1 MLLLAQISQAVLTPL
16 IALAVAWIGYQQWK
30 TNHLK
35 LRWEMFDRRMDV
47 FRKCNDV
54 IRSVNRD
61 TSLGKTEAIEFLRYS
76 VEVQFL
82 FGDDVYRY
90 VRELADKCIDLAVAC
105 DGASGNFGPAEVAEH
120 KQRKVELLKWIIVQ
134 SEPLADKFRPYMQFP
149 KQA

>member
-1 MLLLAQISQAVLTPL
+1 MLLLAQISQAVLTPI
-16 IALAVAWIGYQQWK
+16 IAIAVAWIAYQQWK

-35 LRWEMFDRRMDV
+35 LKWEMFDRRMDV
-47 FRKCNDV
+47 FRKCNEI
-54 IRSVNRD
+54 IRIVNRD
-61 TSLGKTEAIEFLRYS
+61 ASLGKPESIEFLRYS

-90 VRELADKCIDLAVAC
+90 VRELAEKCIDLTVASE
-105 DGASGNFGPAEVAEH
+105 GANGSFGPTEVAEH
-120 KQRKVELLKWIIVQ
+120 RQRRVELLKWIIVQ